1 MTFQELIEAV
11 DEASFGRV
19 GGAYDAQTLEEIKDW
34 GTPFDEIGHFI
45 FNALL
50 EAGCNQRVDRDNL
63 QRASQTIHSGIM
75 SLRSAYEF
83 ISALQQTLSKSNAQ
97 E

>member
-11 DEASFGRV
+11 DVASYGRV
-19 GGAYDAQTLEEIKDW
+19 GGAYDARTLEEIKDL

-50 EAGCNQRVDRDNL
+50 EAGCDQRVDRHNL
-63 QRASQTIHSGIM
+63 QRASQTIHSGII
-75 SLRSAYEF
+75 SLRAVDEF
-83 ISALQQTLSKSNAQ
+83 ICALQESLSTSNAQ